1 MEIKPILKKENKKKK
16 ERKTNK
22 NKKRSDVKRLNHI
35 Q

>member
-22 NKKRSDVKRLNHI
+22 IRKEK
-35 Q
+35 